1 MIQNFIEAKSKVK
14 SFPKRRVA
22 VVGAGDIDVIE
33 AVFDAKNEGLIEPI
47 FIDSKEKILKAN
59 SDKFDLSGIEII
71 DEREKIPQCQAGIK
85 LVKENRADILMKGLI
100 PTPILF
106 KEVLN
111 KETGLRFG
119 KLLTHIGIIKTPNY
133 HKMLVMTDGGIV
145 IAPTL
150 DDKIAILENASVV
163 TKALEIEKPKVA
175 VVSAVETITTNM
187 QSTVDAAILTKMY
200 ERGQLPGFIVDGPLA
215 MDNAVSKEAAQHKG
229 IKSEVSGDPDI
240 LLMPNIESGN
250 IFYKTLVY
258 LGGGADTAGIVVGA
272 KVPLVV
278 PSRSDTPQNKLNSI
292 IIANLVSYSIS
303 N

>member
-1 MIQNFIEAKSKVK
+1 MLQNFIEAKAKVK

-85 LVKENRADILMKGLI
+85 LVKENRAEILMKGLI

-133 HKMLVMTDGGIV
+133 HKMLIMTDGGIV

-163 TKALEIEKPKVA
+163 AKALEIEKPKVA
-175 VVSAVETITTNM
+175 VISAVETISTNM

-258 LGGGADTAGIVVGA
+258 LGGGADTAGIVIGA

-278 PSRSDTPQNKLNSI
+278 PSRSDSPQNKLNSI
-292 IIANLVSYSIS
+292 IMANLVSYSIS

>member
-1 MIQNFIEAKSKVK
+1 MLQNFIEAKAKVK

-85 LVKENRADILMKGLI
+85 LVKENRAEILMKGLI

-133 HKMLVMTDGGIV
+133 HKMLIMTDGGIV

-150 DDKIAILENASVV
+150 DDKIAILENASIVA
-163 TKALEIEKPKVA
+163 KALEIEKPKVA
-175 VVSAVETITTNM
+175 VISAVETISTNM

-200 ERGQLPGFIVDGPLA
+200 ERGQLPGLIIDGPLA

-258 LGGGADTAGIVVGA
+258 LGGGADTAGIVIGA

-278 PSRSDTPQNKLNSI
+278 PSRSDSPQNKLNSI
-292 IIANLVSYSIS
+292 IMANLVSYSIS

>member
-1 MIQNFIEAKSKVK
+1 MIQNFIEAKAKVK

-85 LVKENRADILMKGLI
+85 LVKENRAEILMKGLI

-133 HKMLVMTDGGIV
+133 HKMLIMTDGGIV

-163 TKALEIEKPKVA
+163 AKALEIEKPKVA
-175 VVSAVETITTNM
+175 VISAVETISTNM

-200 ERGQLPGFIVDGPLA
+200 ERGQLPGLIIDGPLA

-258 LGGGADTAGIVVGA
+258 LGGGADTAGIVIGA

-292 IIANLVSYSIS
+292 IMANLVSYSIS

>member
-1 MIQNFIEAKSKVK
+1 VIQNFIEAKAKVK

>member
-1 MIQNFIEAKSKVK
+1 MIQNFIEAKAKVK

-85 LVKENRADILMKGLI
+85 LVKENRAEILMKGLI

-119 KLLTHIGIIKTPNY
+119 KLLTHIGIIKTPYY

-163 TKALEIEKPKVA
+163 AKALEIEKPKVA
-175 VVSAVETITTNM
+175 VISAVETISTNM

-200 ERGQLPGFIVDGPLA
+200 ERGQLPGLIVDGPLA

-258 LGGGADTAGIVVGA
+258 LGGGADTAGIVIGA

-278 PSRSDTPQNKLNSI
+278 PSRSDSPQNKLNSI
-292 IIANLVSYSIS
+292 IMANLVSYSIS

>member
-1 MIQNFIEAKSKVK
+1 MIQNFIEAKAKVK

-85 LVKENRADILMKGLI
+85 LVKENRAEILMKGLI

-133 HKMLVMTDGGIV
+133 HKMLIMTDGGIV

-163 TKALEIEKPKVA
+163 AKALEIEKPKVA
-175 VVSAVETITTNM
+175 VISAVETISTNM

-200 ERGQLPGFIVDGPLA
+200 ERGQLPGLIIDGPLA

-258 LGGGADTAGIVVGA
+258 LGGGADTAGIVIGA

-278 PSRSDTPQNKLNSI
+278 PSRSDSPQNKLNSI
-292 IIANLVSYSIS
+292 IMANLVSYSIS

>member
-1 MIQNFIEAKSKVK
+1 MIQNFIEAKAKVK

-85 LVKENRADILMKGLI
+85 LVKENRAEILMKGLI

-133 HKMLVMTDGGIV
+133 HKMLIMTDGGIV

-163 TKALEIEKPKVA
+163 AKALEIEKPKVA
-175 VVSAVETITTNM
+175 VISAVETISTNM

-200 ERGQLPGFIVDGPLA
+200 ERGQLPGLIVDGPLA

-258 LGGGADTAGIVVGA
+258 LGGGADTAGIVIGA

-278 PSRSDTPQNKLNSI
+278 PSRSDSPQNKLNSI
-292 IIANLVSYSIS
+292 IMANLVSYSIS

>member
-1 MIQNFIEAKSKVK
+1 VIQNFIEAKAKVK

-71 DEREKIPQCQAGIK
+71 DEKEKIPQCQAGIK

-133 HKMLVMTDGGIV
+133 HKMLIMTDGGIV

-163 TKALEIEKPKVA
+163 AKALEIEKPKVA
-175 VVSAVETITTNM
+175 VISAVETISTNM

-200 ERGQLPGFIVDGPLA
+200 ERGQLPGLIVDGPLA

-258 LGGGADTAGIVVGA
+258 LGGGADTAGIVIGA

-278 PSRSDTPQNKLNSI
+278 PSRSDSPQNKLNSI
-292 IIANLVSYSIS
+292 IMANLVSYSIS

>member
-1 MIQNFIEAKSKVK
+1 VIQNFIEAKAKVK

-85 LVKENRADILMKGLI
+85 LVKENRAEILMKGLI

-133 HKMLVMTDGGIV
+133 HKMLIMTDGGIV

-163 TKALEIEKPKVA
+163 AKALEIEKPKVA
-175 VVSAVETITTNM
+175 VISAVETISTNM

-200 ERGQLPGFIVDGPLA
+200 ERGQLPGLIIDGPLA

-258 LGGGADTAGIVVGA
+258 LGGGADTAGIVIGA

-278 PSRSDTPQNKLNSI
+278 PSRSDSPQNKLNSI
-292 IIANLVSYSIS
+292 IMANLVSYSIS

>member
-1 MIQNFIEAKSKVK
+1 MQNFIEAKAKVK

-85 LVKENRADILMKGLI
+85 LVKENRAEILMKGLI

-133 HKMLVMTDGGIV
+133 HKMLIMTDGGIV

-150 DDKIAILENASVV
+150 DDKIAILENASIVA
-163 TKALEIEKPKVA
+163 KALEIEKPKVA
-175 VVSAVETITTNM
+175 VISAVETISTNM

-200 ERGQLPGFIVDGPLA
+200 ERGQLPGLIVDGPLA

-258 LGGGADTAGIVVGA
+258 LGGGADTAGIVIGA

-278 PSRSDTPQNKLNSI
+278 PSRSDSPQNKLNSI
-292 IIANLVSYSIS
+292 IMANLVSYSIS

>member
-1 MIQNFIEAKSKVK
+1 MQNFIEAKAKVK

-71 DEREKIPQCQAGIK
+71 DEKEKIPQCQAGIK

-133 HKMLVMTDGGIV
+133 HKMLIMTDGGIV

-163 TKALEIEKPKVA
+163 AKALEIEKPKVA
-175 VVSAVETITTNM
+175 VISAVETISTNM

-200 ERGQLPGFIVDGPLA
+200 ERGQLPGLIVDGPLA

-258 LGGGADTAGIVVGA
+258 LGGGADTAGIVIGA

-278 PSRSDTPQNKLNSI
+278 PSRSDSPQNKLNSI
-292 IIANLVSYSIS
+292 IMANLVSYSIS

>member
-1 MIQNFIEAKSKVK
+1 MQNFIEAKAKVK

-85 LVKENRADILMKGLI
+85 LVKENRAEILMKGLI

-133 HKMLVMTDGGIV
+133 HKMLIMTDGGIV

-163 TKALEIEKPKVA
+163 AKALEIEKPKVA
-175 VVSAVETITTNM
+175 VISAVETISTNM

-200 ERGQLPGFIVDGPLA
+200 ERGQLPGLIIDGPLA

-258 LGGGADTAGIVVGA
+258 LGGGADTAGIVIGA

-278 PSRSDTPQNKLNSI
+278 PSRSDSPQNKLNSI
-292 IIANLVSYSIS
+292 IMANLVSYSIS

>member
-1 MIQNFIEAKSKVK
+1 VIQNFIEAKAKVK

-85 LVKENRADILMKGLI
+85 LVKENRAEILMKGLI

-133 HKMLVMTDGGIV
+133 HKMLIMTDGGIV

-150 DDKIAILENASVV
+150 DDKIAILENASIVA
-163 TKALEIEKPKVA
+163 KALEIEKPKVA
-175 VVSAVETITTNM
+175 VISAVETISTNM

-200 ERGQLPGFIVDGPLA
+200 ERGQLPGLIIDGPLA

-258 LGGGADTAGIVVGA
+258 LGGGADTAGIVIGA

-278 PSRSDTPQNKLNSI
+278 PSRSDSPQNKLNSI
-292 IIANLVSYSIS
+292 IMANLVSYSIS

>member
-1 MIQNFIEAKSKVK
+1 MIQNFIEAKAKAK

-22 VVGAGDIDVIE
+22 VVGAGDIDVLE

-71 DEREKIPQCQAGIK
+71 DEGEKIPQCQAGIK

-119 KLLTHIGIIKTPNY
+119 KLLTHIGVIKTPYY
-133 HKMLVMTDGGIV
+133 HKMLIMTDGGIV

-150 DDKIAILENASVV
+150 DDKIAILENASIVA
-163 TKALEIEKPKVA
+163 KALEIEKPKVA
-175 VVSAVETITTNM
+175 AISAVETISTNM

-215 MDNAVSKEAAQHKG
+215 MDNAVSKEAALHKG

-250 IFYKTLVY
+250 IFYKALVY
-258 LGGGADTAGIVVGA
+258 LGGGADTAGIVIGA

-278 PSRSDTPQNKLNSI
+278 PSRSDSPQNKLNSI
-292 IIANLVSYSIS
+292 IMANLISYSIS

>member
-1 MIQNFIEAKSKVK
+1 MIQNFIEAKAKVK

-71 DEREKIPQCQAGIK
+71 DERKKIPQCQAGIK
-85 LVKENRADILMKGLI
+85 LVKENRAEILMKGLI

-133 HKMLVMTDGGIV
+133 HKMLIMTDGGIV

-150 DDKIAILENASVV
+150 DDKIAILENASIVA
-163 TKALEIEKPKVA
+163 KALEIEKPKVA
-175 VVSAVETITTNM
+175 VISAVETISTNM

-200 ERGQLPGFIVDGPLA
+200 ERGQLPGLIIDGPLA

-258 LGGGADTAGIVVGA
+258 LGGGADTAGIVIGA

-278 PSRSDTPQNKLNSI
+278 PSRSDSPQNKLNSI
-292 IIANLVSYSIS
+292 IMANLVSYSIS

>member
-1 MIQNFIEAKSKVK
+1 VIQNFIEAKAKVK

-85 LVKENRADILMKGLI
+85 LVKENRAEILMKGLI

-133 HKMLVMTDGGIV
+133 HKMLIMTDGGIV

-163 TKALEIEKPKVA
+163 AKALEIEKPKVA
-175 VVSAVETITTNM
+175 VISAVETISTNM

-200 ERGQLPGFIVDGPLA
+200 ERGQLPGLIVDGPLA

-258 LGGGADTAGIVVGA
+258 LGGGADTAGIVIGA

-278 PSRSDTPQNKLNSI
+278 PSRSDSPQNKLNSI
-292 IIANLVSYSIS
+292 IMANLVSYSIS

>member
-1 MIQNFIEAKSKVK
+1 MIQNFIEAKAKVK

-71 DEREKIPQCQAGIK
+71 DEKEKIPQCQAGIK
-85 LVKENRADILMKGLI
+85 LVKENRAEILMKGLI

-133 HKMLVMTDGGIV
+133 HKMLIMTDGGIV

-163 TKALEIEKPKVA
+163 AKALEIEKPKVA
-175 VVSAVETITTNM
+175 VISAVETISTNM

-200 ERGQLPGFIVDGPLA
+200 ERGQLPGLIVDGPLA

-258 LGGGADTAGIVVGA
+258 LGGGADTAGIVIGA

-278 PSRSDTPQNKLNSI
+278 PSRSDSPQNKLNSI
-292 IIANLVSYSIS
+292 IMANLVSYSIS